1 MFEGNLYI
9 IKNKEVISD
18 GEAKFTLSLLPG
30 SPIYAGHFPDCPIT
44 PGVCLLSIIREL
56 TESLRGEKLSLKT
69 VKEAKY
75 VQVVTPETGQI
86 EVYIEEEVKK
96 ENIGEGKK
104 ENIEEGKNE
113 NIEEGKREN
122 KEENKNENK
131 DENKNEIVE
140 VKAEVKSGENLY
152 AKFKLQYERSA
163 AA

>member
-9 IKNKEVISD
+9 IENKEVISEK
-18 GEAKFTLSLLPG
+18 EAKFTLSLLPD
-30 SPIYAGHFPDCPIT
+30 SPIYRGHFPDCPIT

-86 EVYIEEEVKK
+86 EVYIEANAKKVNIEENKNG
-96 ENIGEGKK
+96 NIKEGKK
-104 ENIEEGKNE
+104 ENID
-113 NIEEGKREN
+113 
-122 KEENKNENK
+122 ENKNENK
-131 DENKNEIVE
+131 DENNNDIVE
-140 VKAEVKSGENLY
+140 VKAEIKSGENLY

>member
-9 IKNKEVISD
+9 IENKEVD
-18 GEAKFTLSLLPG
+18 AEGTAKFTLSLLPG
-30 SPIYAGHFPDCPIT
+30 SPIYRGHFPDFPIT

-56 TESLRGEKLSLKT
+56 TESLRGEKLSLET

-86 EVYIEEEVKK
+86 EVYIV
-96 ENIGEGKK
+96 
-104 ENIEEGKNE
+104 EEGKNE

-122 KEENKNENK
+122 KEGNKNENK
-131 DENKNEIVE
+131 DENKKETVE

>member
-56 TESLRGEKLSLKT
+56 TESLRGEKLSLKM

-96 ENIGEGKK
+96 ENI
-104 ENIEEGKNE
+104 
-113 NIEEGKREN
+113 EEGKREN
-122 KEENKNENK
+122 KEGNKNENK

-140 VKAEVKSGENLY
+140 VKAEIKLGENLC

>member
-9 IKNKEVISD
+9 IENKEIAPEA
-18 GEAKFTLSLLPG
+18 EAKFKLSLLPD
-30 SPIYAGHFPDCPIT
+30 SPIYRGHFPDCPIT

-75 VQVVTPETGQI
+75 VQVVTPETRQI
-86 EVYIEEEVKK
+86 EVYIEANAKRD
-96 ENIGEGKK
+96 NIDEGEK
-104 ENIEEGKNE
+104 
-113 NIEEGKREN
+113 EN
-122 KEENKNENK
+122 KEGNKTDNKNENK
-131 DENKNEIVE
+131 DENNNDIVE
-140 VKAEVKSGENLY
+140 VKAEIKSGENLY

>member
-9 IKNKEVISD
+9 IENKEVISEK
-18 GEAKFTLSLLPG
+18 EAKFTLSLLPD
-30 SPIYAGHFPDCPIT
+30 SPIYRGHFPDCPIT

-75 VQVVTPETGQI
+75 VQIVTPETGQI
-86 EVYIEEEVKK
+86 EVYIEE
-96 ENIGEGKK
+96 N
-104 ENIEEGKNE
+104 
-113 NIEEGKREN
+113 GKRDNIDEGEKEN
-122 KEENKNENK
+122 KEGNKTDNKNENK
-131 DENKNEIVE
+131 DENNNDIVE
-140 VKAEVKSGENLY
+140 VKAEIKSGENLY

>member
-9 IKNKEVISD
+9 IENKEVDAD
-18 GEAKFTLSLLPG
+18 GTTKFTLSLLPD
-30 SPIYAGHFPDCPIT
+30 SPIYRGHFPDCPIT

-86 EVYIEEEVKK
+86 EVYIVEEVKK
-96 ENIGEGKK
+96 ENIS
-104 ENIEEGKNE
+104 
-113 NIEEGKREN
+113 EGKREN
-122 KEENKNENK
+122 KEGNKDEYK
-131 DENKNEIVE
+131 DENKNDIVE
-140 VKAEVKSGENLY
+140 VKAEVKSGENLC